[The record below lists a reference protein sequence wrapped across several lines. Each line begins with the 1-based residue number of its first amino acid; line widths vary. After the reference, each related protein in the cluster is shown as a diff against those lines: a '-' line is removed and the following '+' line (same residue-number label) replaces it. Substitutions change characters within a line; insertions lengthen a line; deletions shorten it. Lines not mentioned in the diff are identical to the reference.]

1 MSPNLRLSQCATCT
15 PRAAVRQFSI
25 AAEALLNPRSPT
37 SPSRFTPAPCRSLAR
52 KMSATPSVKRDTRA
66 AIWAAAQAAAI
77 RSRDAD
83 ENSLFS
89 CRELELPRPIWASS
103 V

>member
-1 MSPNLRLSQCATCT
+1 MYAEGC
-15 PRAAVRQFSI
+15 RAAVLDRGGSASQSEITDITF
-25 AAEALLNPRSPT
+25 NWP
-37 SPSRFTPAPCRSLAR
+37 RFTPAPCRSLAR

-89 CRELELPRPIWASS
+89 CRELELPRPIWDSS